1 MRHGIVSYPI
11 RVGLALTLFALLL
24 SDMLHSVWAGNSK
37 GVQTVALRTPSF
49 LRVESVS
56 KVNPSVPPS
65 PSSSSSSSDGG
76 GGGGENP
83 VSYVRLSLAFLGQN
97 PRLIAQRLLLLKQ
110 SEEKEREEYLD
121 SMFVVLGS
129 TTAVLLI
136 AAAFEYGK
144 ELWVLGRG
152 FI

>member
-1 MRHGIVSYPI
+1 MRHGIVSYPVG
-11 RVGLALTLFALLL
+11 VGLALTLLALLL
-24 SDMLHSVWAGNSK
+24 SDMLYSVRAENSK
-37 GVQTVALRTPSF
+37 GVQIVALRTASF
-49 LRVESVS
+49 LRVQSVS
-56 KVNPSVPPS
+56 KVNPSMPPS

-76 GGGGENP
+76 GGENP
-83 VSYVRLSLAFLGQN
+83 VSYVRLSLTFLGQN
-97 PRLIAQRLLLLKQ
+97 PRLIAQHPLLLQQ
-110 SEEKEREEYLD
+110 SEEKETEEYLD